1 MNNENENNLIVKVMS
16 YLVDTL
22 ARTLVTLFDGVKN
35 AIDHANPS
43 LFSLIAVLLPYAIP
57 LPVALMTAISA
68 QHFFGWGVR
77 ESYVLGFGLEGLGL
91 LVWVKLADSIVIG
104 VTTANEKIENYVSFL
119 WGSAIA
125 YEILLVSINVILALR
140 EGADFVYAL
149 TLLLVCLLPALS
161 AVMYG
166 LHKREVNAQL
176 AQERTDAAA
185 MTEKMRQERRADRKE
200 AQAIKMQYA
209 KDVEG
214 MKLEEKPAGTKFR
227 K

>member
-1 MNNENENNLIVKVMS
+1 
-16 YLVDTL
+16 
-22 ARTLVTLFDGVKN
+22 VKN

>member
-1 MNNENENNLIVKVMS
+1 
-16 YLVDTL
+16 
-22 ARTLVTLFDGVKN
+22 
-35 AIDHANPS
+35 
-43 LFSLIAVLLPYAIP
+43 
-57 LPVALMTAISA
+57 
-68 QHFFGWGVR
+68 VR
-77 ESYVLGFGLEGLGL
+77 ESYILGFGLEGLGL

-140 EGADFVYAL
+140 EGVDGVYAL

-176 AQERTDAAA
+176 AQERIDAQALA
-185 MTEKMRQERRADRKE
+185 EKMRQEKRQDRKE
-200 AQAIKMQYA
+200 QQALKMQYA
-209 KDVEG
+209 AETKQEALKKD
-214 MKLEEKPAGTKFR
+214 KSFR
-227 K
+227 

>member
-1 MNNENENNLIVKVMS
+1 MNNENERNLIVKVMS
-16 YLVDTL
+16 YIVDTL

-57 LPVALMTAISA
+57 LPVALMTAESA
-68 QHFFGWGVR
+68 RHFFGWGVR

-104 VTTANEKIENYVSFL
+104 VTTANKKIENYISFL

-140 EGADFVYAL
+140 EGVDGVYAL

-176 AQERTDAAA
+176 AQERIDAQALA
-185 MTEKMRQERRADRKE
+185 EKMRQEKRQDRKE
-200 AQAIKMQYA
+200 QQALKMQYA
-209 KDVEG
+209 AEIKQE
-214 MKLEEKPAGTKFR
+214 KLQKKPFR
-227 K
+227 E